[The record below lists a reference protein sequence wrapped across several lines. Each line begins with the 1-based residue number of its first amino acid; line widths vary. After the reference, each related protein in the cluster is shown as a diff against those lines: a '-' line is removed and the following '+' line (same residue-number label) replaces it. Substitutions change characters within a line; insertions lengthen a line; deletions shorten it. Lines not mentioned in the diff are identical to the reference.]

1 MIKERLLSRIT
12 AEMIKDQLCLHPLD
26 ETRMPPADP
35 DRTYML
41 YIHIPFC
48 EVLCPYCSF
57 NRYPFQEDLARPYFD
72 SLRKEMLMLTDL
84 GYDIET
90 LYFGGGTP
98 TVMIDELCETIDV
111 AKDAFNIKEV
121 SVETNPN
128 HLIPAYLEKMAG
140 RVQRL
145 SVGVQSFNDDL
156 LKQMDRYHKYGSGE
170 EILERLAEA
179 NPYFNSIN
187 VDMIFNFPTQTEE
200 ILFDD
205 LEKIALCG
213 CRQTTFSPLYKSN
226 ATMKKLEQALGV
238 LDYDQEY
245 RYYRIIDGVLAGG
258 DDPIFERE
266 TLWTFNRRL
275 PEGEDANALMVEEYA
290 VSYEEYPAIG
300 SGAIT
305 PLNHTLFV
313 NTFSLKEYNDKIAA
327 GHMSLMGKT
336 KVGGRNFE
344 RYWFLLQLYHLRLDK
359 QAFKEKFGKSVDAAL
374 PAEMAF
380 LRACK
385 AFETDD
391 ADELTLTPIGRYL
404 VVVMY
409 RQFLS
414 GLNNLREQAR
424 SVLSGAESQL
434 QFEPDNYC
442 NGECC

>member
-1 MIKERLLSRIT
+1 MLKERLLSRIT
-12 AEMIKDQLCLHPLD
+12 ADMIKDQLRLHPLE
-26 ETRMPPADP
+26 ETHMPAADP
-35 DRTYML
+35 DRSYML

-57 NRYPFQEDLARPYFD
+57 NRYPFQEDLARPYFE

-111 AKDAFNIKEV
+111 AKENFNIKEV

-128 HLIPAYLEKMAG
+128 HLIPSYLEKMKG

-145 SVGVQSFNDDL
+145 SVGVQSFNNDL

-170 EILERLAEA
+170 EIMERLGEA

-205 LEKIALCG
+205 LEKVSLCG

-238 LDYDQEY
+238 IDYEQEY
-245 RYYRIIDGVLAGG
+245 RYYQIIDGVLAGG
-258 DDPIFERE
+258 DDPIFDRE
-266 TLWTFNRRL
+266 TLWTFNRRM
-275 PEGEDANALMVEEYA
+275 PEGQEDAGLMVEEYA

-313 NTFSLKEYNDKIAA
+313 NTFSLKEYNDKIAS
-327 GHMSLMGKT
+327 GKMSLMGKT

-359 QAFKEKFGKSVDAAL
+359 NAFKEKFGVSVDVAL

-380 LRACK
+380 LRICR

-391 ADELTLTPIGRYL
+391 ANELTLTPIGRYL

-442 NGECC
+442 N